1 MEVNGNQLGSDKIN
15 KSVFF
20 DDSSHRV
27 RRLWMI
33 ADLGAICAAR

>member
-1 MEVNGNQLGSDKIN
+1 MEVNGNQLGTNKIN

-27 RRLWMI
+27 RPLWMV
-33 ADLGAICAAR
+33 ADLGATSAAR